1 MDDLLPV
8 PTEQQTPSS
17 SNSGRPL
24 DNMLGSGNVGG
35 FLLFFKSFSR
45 KKFFLGRPSGIT
57 VNISQLPDAI
67 RSEIAELEQRFQ
79 FDSIVEI
86 ASDMHSFVIKCIL
99 SKYLK
104 GLSGISVKFGGY

>member
-1 MDDLLPV
+1 
-8 PTEQQTPSS
+8 
-17 SNSGRPL
+17 
-24 DNMLGSGNVGG
+24 MLEVLIFFRN
-35 FLLFFKSFSR
+35 LFQGKI
-45 KKFFLGRPSGIT
+45 FLGRPSGIT

-86 ASDMHSFVIKCIL
+86 ASDMHSFVIRCIL

-104 GLSGISVKFGGY
+104 GLIGISVKFWGY